1 MTPET
6 TGTTGTTRTTGIG
19 GHGGLFLTSVLVAT
33 VLAVATLP
41 AAQSQAPGSATRR
54 FGLDDFSKVVRVSD
68 PQISPDGK
76 SIAVV
81 ISKANLDENR
91 YEPDLVVVDVASGSQ
106 RKLVTGMLGVTGP
119 RWSPDG
125 QALAFMANAGPP
137 PALQIW
143 TVPAG
148 GGKPKSL
155 TSAPRG
161 VQQMVWSPDSTTLAF
176 AAQDEPETQPGF
188 ERFNRSFEVTPNT
201 NYTMTAALPPTHLWI
216 VRAAGGEAKRLTSGP
231 QSLPISRP
239 PGPPASGLIWT
250 KGGDSIMFSRG
261 GGGGGRGGMQL
272 IKVADGT
279 IQPMTGVSGTHP
291 QIAPVG
297 DALLSMNAGNV
308 NVWPGPGENARN
320 LTQAIDRNLARALWL
335 PDSKSFIVGG
345 NDSERVSLWVQPLE
359 GPARKL
365 DLGDLSPASSFYVD
379 MNVSKTGAIT
389 FSATSPTRPAE
400 LYYMP
405 SVDGPVRRLTDV
417 NGELASIPLGKTD
430 TIAWKFDNHGENGML
445 TYPPDFDP
453 SKKYPLVL
461 LVHGGPRAASM
472 RTFSPAAQLMAAKGW
487 LVFQP
492 NYRGSDN
499 LGTAYSNAIRN
510 DAGEGPGKDVMAG
523 IEELKKRG
531 IVDTDRM
538 GVSGWSYGGYMTT
551 WMLGHYDVWKAG
563 VTGASVTSQLDQYN
577 LSDGAGGGRG
587 NNSPWTNADVM
598 ERMRQQSPITNAHKI
613 KAPTLILHNT
623 GDYRVTVTQSYNL
636 YHALLDAGVTTQ
648 FIAYPIN
655 GHNAV
660 DPVHQRDVQR
670 RWLEW
675 FEKYLK

>member
-1 MTPET
+1 MTRMPRM
-6 TGTTGTTRTTGIG
+6 TRTTRIG
-19 GHGGLFLTSVLVAT
+19 THGGLVLGFLVTVLLAT
-33 VLAVATLP
+33 VTLP
-41 AAQSQAPGSATRR
+41 AAQSPSSSPATRR

-76 SIAVV
+76 SVAVV

-91 YEPDLVVVDVASGSQ
+91 YEPDIVLVDIASGSQ
-106 RKLVTGMLGVTGP
+106 KKLVTGMLGVTSP

-125 QALAFMANAGPP
+125 QQIAFMASTGTPP
-137 PALQIW
+137 TLQIW
-143 TVPAG
+143 VVAAS

-155 TSAPRG
+155 TAAPRG
-161 VQQMVWSPDSTTLAF
+161 VQQFVWSPDSKTFAF
-176 AAQDEPETQPGF
+176 AAQDEPEKKPGF
-188 ERFNRSFEVTPNT
+188 ERFNQSFEVTPNT
-201 NYTMTAALPPTHLWI
+201 NMTMTAAVPPTHLW
-216 VRAAGGEAKRLTSGP
+216 VVAASGGESKRLTSGA

-239 PGPPASGLIWT
+239 PGPPASGLIWN
-250 KGGDSIMFSRG
+250 KSGDSIIFSRAG
-261 GGGGGRGGMQL
+261 GGGGGRGGIQI
-272 IKVADGT
+272 IKLADGT
-279 IQPMTGVSGTHP
+279 IQPSGVPGAHP

-297 DALLSMNAGNV
+297 DAVLSMNNGNV
-308 NVWPGPGENARN
+308 SVWTSADTPARN
-320 LTQAIDRNLARALWL
+320 LTAAIDRNLARALWL
-335 PDSKSFIVGG
+335 PDGKSFIVGG

-359 GPARKL
+359 GEARKL

-379 MNVSKTGAIT
+379 MNVSRTGAIA
-389 FSATSPTRPAE
+389 FAGTSPMRPAE

-430 TIAWKFDNHGENGML
+430 TVDWKFENFSENGML

-461 LVHGGPRAASM
+461 LIHGGPRAASM

-499 LGTAYSNAIRN
+499 LGLAYSNAIRN

-523 IEELKKRG
+523 IETLKKRG
-531 IVDTDRM
+531 FVDSDRM
-538 GVSGWSYGGYMTT
+538 AVSGWSYGGYMTT
-551 WMLGHYDVWKAG
+551 WMLGHYDIWKAG

-587 NNSPWTNADVM
+587 NSSPWVNPDVM

-623 GDYRVTVTQSYNL
+623 GDYRVTITQSYNL
-636 YHALLDAGVTTQ
+636 YHALLDANVPTQ

-655 GHNAV
+655 LHNAP

-675 FEKYLK
+675 LEKYLK

>member
-1 MTPET
+1 MT
-6 TGTTGTTRTTGIG
+6 
-19 GHGGLFLTSVLVAT
+19 VLV
-33 VLAVATLP
+33 VVLLAVATLP
-41 AAQSQAPGSATRR
+41 AAQNQAASSPATRR
-54 FGLDDFSKVVRVSD
+54 FTLDDFSRVVRVSE

-76 SIAVV
+76 SIAAV

-91 YEPDLVVVDVASGSQ
+91 YEPELVIVDVASGAQ
-106 RKLVTGMLGVTGP
+106 RKLVTGMLGVTSP
-119 RWSPDG
+119 RWSPNG
-125 QALAFMANAGPP
+125 QTLAFMANTGT
-137 PALQIW
+137 PAVLQIHA
-143 TVPAG
+143 VPAS
-148 GGKPKSL
+148 GGKPKAL
-155 TSAPRG
+155 TTAPRG
-161 VQQMVWSPDSTTLAF
+161 VQQIVWSPDSSTLAF
-176 AAQDEPETQPGF
+176 AAQDEPEKKPGF
-188 ERFNRSFEVTPNT
+188 ERFNQSFEVTPNT
-201 NYTMTAALPPTHLWI
+201 NYTMTAGLPPTHLWI
-216 VRAAGGEAKRLTSGP
+216 VAAAGGDAKRLTSGP
-231 QSLPISRP
+231 HSLPISRP
-239 PGPPASGLIWT
+239 PGPPASGLIWN
-250 KGGDSIMFSRG
+250 KAGDAVIYSRLG
-261 GGGGGRGGMQL
+261 SADGRGGMHT
-272 IKVADGT
+272 IKVSDGT
-279 IQPMTGVSGTHP
+279 ISYLGVPGTHP
-291 QIAPVG
+291 RISPDGA
-297 DALLSMNAGNV
+297 AILSMSVGNV
-308 NVWPGPGENARN
+308 TVWTGADTPARN

-335 PDSKSFIVGG
+335 PDGKSFIVGG

-359 GPARKL
+359 GAARKL

-379 MNVSKTGAIT
+379 MNVSSAGAIT

-417 NGELASIPLGKTD
+417 NGEIASIPLGKTD
-430 TIAWKFDNHGENGML
+430 TVEWKFENFNENGML

-453 SKKYPLVL
+453 AKKYPLVL
-461 LVHGGPRAASM
+461 LIHGGPRAASM

-523 IEELKKRG
+523 IESLKKRG

-538 GVSGWSYGGYMTT
+538 AVSGWSYGGYMTT

-587 NNSPWTNADVM
+587 NNSPWVNPDVM

-655 GHNAV
+655 AHNAS

-670 RWLEW
+670 RWIEW